1 MAVTTKDEVFK
12 LLRQSGAQLRRFGVR
27 RLSVFGSFARV
38 EVHLRADPRVVV
50 RGEPNDESDV
60 DLLVEFDPDEKTFN
74 NLLGLADFLEE
85 LFGRKVDIVTPES
98 LNPHFG
104 HHILREA
111 EYAAV
116 DA

>member
-1 MAVTTKDEVFK
+1 MAIKTKEDVFT
-12 LLRQSGAQLRRFGVR
+12 LLRQNGAQLRRFGVR
-27 RLSVFGSFARV
+27 RLSVFGSFAR
-38 EVHLRADPRVVV
+38 D
-50 RGEPNDESDV
+50 EPNDESDV
-60 DLLVEFDPDEKTFN
+60 DLLVEFDPDEKTFD

-104 HHILREA
+104 HHILSEA

>member
-1 MAVTTKDEVFK
+1 MAVKTKEEVFN

-27 RLSVFGSFARV
+27 RLSVFGSFAR
-38 EVHLRADPRVVV
+38 
-50 RGEPNDESDV
+50 GEPNEESDV
-60 DLLVEFDPDEKTFN
+60 DLLVEFEPDKKTFD

-104 HHILREA
+104 HHILDEA